1 MEKMKFLML
10 KCFLIFVVLLQNE
23 VSYAQQLPLLNQNR
37 ENVNPAHVS
46 SDYFKYNLTSTVN
59 LRYRYQWTRLDDA
72 PRTIMGNFGQYLE
85 DYNFN
90 FGGNIIKDQTGPTG
104 FTGVYGRAGYMLD
117 INDDLSLSFGMKA
130 GVVQYNVKGD
140 ELNFLEAGDVAN
152 TNINTIY
159 PDFSLG
165 MMLYYKEHYYLGFSV
180 PQIFDLNLEFKDAV
194 NDYDL
199 QRVRHY
205 YGIVGGRFE
214 LSEDS
219 YIELS
224 SEARYVENVPFYI
237 NGRAEYEYKRL
248 FYIAGGG
255 SNANELNLG
264 LGVIGNIG
272 NGNALKVGYTFTNFF
287 QVYGPNFGTV
297 HELNASYSW

>member
-1 MEKMKFLML
+1 MNKIKFLIL

-37 ENVNPAHVS
+37 ENVNPAHIS
-46 SDYFKYNLTSTVN
+46 SDYFKYNLTTTVN

-72 PRTIMGNFGQYLE
+72 PRTIMGNFGKYLE

-104 FTGVYGRAGYMLD
+104 FTGLYGRAGYVLD
-117 INDDLSLSFGMKA
+117 INDDLSLSFGVKA

-140 ELNFLEAGDVAN
+140 ELNFLEEGDVAN

-165 MMLYYKEHYYLGFSV
+165 MMLYFKENYYLGFSV
-180 PQIFDLNLEFKDAV
+180 PQVFDLNLEFKDAV
-194 NDYDL
+194 NDYNI

-205 YGIVGGRFE
+205 YGIAGGRFE

-255 SNANELNLG
+255 SNAKELNLG
-264 LGVIGNIG
+264 LGLIGNIG